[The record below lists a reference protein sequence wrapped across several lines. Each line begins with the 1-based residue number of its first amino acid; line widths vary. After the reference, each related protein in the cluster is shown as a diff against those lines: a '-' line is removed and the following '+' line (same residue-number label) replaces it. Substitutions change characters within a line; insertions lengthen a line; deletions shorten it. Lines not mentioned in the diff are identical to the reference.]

1 MLSPLLSIDSLQN
14 LFHLSKPSLS
24 VMSTVTFLRLCLQN
38 GMTPPPPASCSRVS
52 RCWCRG
58 PLLWHVA
65 PVLCWRLSPLWLVV
79 FLFSPLAPS
88 PWQTHG
94 AVELNLVAHISEA
107 TVFVLTLWFLF
118 LLKSM
123 QVQGSLSFNSLHEV
137 SHIWQ
142 LSPPDPIIN
151 NIQSSYFTSFIKGKL
166 KGTADF
172 VTQLL
177 ERKYRLLGR
186 QKLVYIS

>member
-1 MLSPLLSIDSLQN
+1 MFCLCSFLLQVLSPLLSIDSLQN
-14 LFHLSKPSLS
+14 LFHPSKPSSS
-24 VMSTVTFLRLCLQN
+24 VMSTVTFLMLCLQN

-65 PVLCWRLSPLWLVV
+65 PALCWRLSPLWLVV
-79 FLFSPLAPS
+79 FLFSPLVPS

-118 LLKSM
+118 LLCRNQCKFRGLYLLIVYMKCLTSGNYHP
-123 QVQGSLSFNSLHEV
+123 QT
-137 SHIWQ
+137 
-142 LSPPDPIIN
+142 
-151 NIQSSYFTSFIKGKL
+151 QS
-166 KGTADF
+166 
-172 VTQLL
+172 
-177 ERKYRLLGR
+177 
-186 QKLVYIS
+186 